1 MDIENKLISDLLKK
15 ICIPALLVIGTF
27 GNILSIVIFNKK
39 SLKEYSRFQYL
50 SLISVIDLC
59 VLYTG
64 CSQIILEV
72 YIFIYIWAKKEFLNH
87 SVNFLTK
94 IGFLSI

>member
-15 ICIPALLVIGTF
+15 ICIPALLIIGTF
-27 GNILSIVIFNKK
+27 GNIVSILIFNKK
-39 SLKEYSRFQYL
+39 SLKEYSTFQYL
-50 SLISVIDLC
+50 SLICVIDLC

-72 YIFIYIWAKKEFLNH
+72 NIFLFILCTKKEFLNH
-87 SVNFLTK
+87 SVNF
-94 IGFLSI
+94 